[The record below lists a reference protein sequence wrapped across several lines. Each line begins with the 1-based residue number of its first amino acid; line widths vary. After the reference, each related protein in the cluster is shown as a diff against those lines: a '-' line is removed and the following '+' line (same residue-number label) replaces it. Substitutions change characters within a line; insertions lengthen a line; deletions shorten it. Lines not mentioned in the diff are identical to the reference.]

1 MLIYAPKEVRSS
13 VHIQHDLFPFV
24 SPLFPR
30 IVIPSH
36 LNPLRLQYSPF
47 PPPLPPF
54 TSSYPIDAFMTQL
67 CNESVGRCCNR
78 DLRYGALVHFNPA
91 WMRDPLGGEA
101 LDVFDGMKG
110 GVAEELT
117 DQAKTFMIGDVSS
130 GPLSEGFPVQI
141 LGFISVGRSSR
152 YLSNRRTWER

>member
-1 MLIYAPKEVRSS
+1 MTFFPSSPRSF
-13 VHIQHDLFPFV
+13 LG
-24 SPLFPR
+24 
-30 IVIPSH
+30 
-36 LNPLRLQYSPF
+36 LQYSPF

-141 LGFISVGRSSR
+141 LGWYSKSSPPEQ
-152 YLSNRRTWER
+152 YQLATIAPVYVQTPCWS

>member
-1 MLIYAPKEVRSS
+1 
-13 VHIQHDLFPFV
+13 
-24 SPLFPR
+24 
-30 IVIPSH
+30 
-36 LNPLRLQYSPF
+36 
-47 PPPLPPF
+47 
-54 TSSYPIDAFMTQL
+54 
-67 CNESVGRCCNR
+67 
-78 DLRYGALVHFNPA
+78 
-91 WMRDPLGGEA
+91 MRDPLGGEA

>member
-1 MLIYAPKEVRSS
+1 MPLHLIAMLIYAPKSTPS
-13 VHIQHDLFPFV
+13 VHIQHDLF
-24 SPLFPR
+24 SLRLPLFPR
-30 IVIPSH
+30 IVIPLISIH
-36 LNPLRLQYSPF
+36 SAFNTVPSSSIATIYFL
-47 PPPLPPF
+47 LPYRCLYDP
-54 TSSYPIDAFMTQL
+54 L

-117 DQAKTFMIGDVSS
+117 DQQRPS
-130 GPLSEGFPVQI
+130 
-141 LGFISVGRSSR
+141 
-152 YLSNRRTWER
+152 